1 MIPIKALV
9 YCMNNSNINV
19 SNVYEK
25 ISPFLQI
32 IYQIKLWPYCLNVL
46 MFLIVN

>member
-25 ISPFLQI
+25 ISAFLQI
-32 IYQIKLWPYCLNVL
+32 IYQINLWPYCLKVL